1 MQKFTVIRASKA
13 LQKQRKAK
21 NNKQTPKQV
30 VLLNRRKQKKPR
42 RQPRPPRQNQTRNIT
57 DFPLGNSQRQGFNR
71 NSASKTVTKDEY
83 IADVAG
89 TVAFTTAQYA
99 VNPGQ
104 VATFPWLSLEAKQWE
119 KYEFQKLEFYLKP
132 EVTQYT
138 NNANSGK
145 VILSFD
151 SDASDPAPLNKQ
163 EAEDVLPMADGM
175 SYQTIDL
182 NIPKFILQ
190 SHHDSFYVRPGNL
203 PGGAD
208 IKTYDLGNLFVS
220 TIGQGGAVPNMM
232 ELRVRYTCTLMIPI
246 LENIAA
252 APQNNQVTNLVDSK
266 AALTTTVAYQP
277 LLASAA
283 STSLAVTNGLNVV
296 NTAGSIVPPPGNYL
310 LDVDF
315 NVQVTNGTDAL
326 NGFYVQVL
334 KNAVV
339 QNPGALGAGNYTG
352 LFSNVAGVEGIL
364 FSSNLYISCNGT
376 DAITTSVVANFTSPT
391 TCTTS
396 FRLVSI

>member
-1 MQKFTVIRASKA
+1 MIKGNIKSFKRGPGKKQGQKPKGNKNRRRNKP
-13 LQKQRKAK
+13 K
-21 NNKQTPKQV
+21 NNQRPQ
-30 VLLNRRKQKKPR
+30 RG
-42 RQPRPPRQNQTRNIT
+42 PRPARQNQTREIT
-57 DFPLGNSQRQGFNR
+57 DVPLGNNQRMGFNR

-83 IADVAG
+83 IGDIAG
-89 TVAFTTAQYA
+89 TVAFTTTQYS
-99 VNPGQ
+99 VQPGQ
-104 VATFPWLSLEAKQWE
+104 TATFPWLSIEAKQWE

-138 NNANSGK
+138 TNANSGK

-163 EAEDVLPMADGM
+163 EAEDVMPMADGM
-175 SYQTIDL
+175 SYQTISL

-220 TIGQGGAVPNMM
+220 TIGQGAGVPNMM

-246 LENIAA
+246 LENTAA
-252 APQNNQVTNLVDSK
+252 APQNNQVSNLVDSK
-266 AALTTTVAYQP
+266 AVLTTTVAYQP

-283 STSLAVTNGLNVV
+283 STALAVTNGLNVV
-296 NTAGSIVPPPGNYL
+296 NTAGSIVPPPGNYI

-315 NVQVTNGTDAL
+315 NVQVTNSTNAM
-326 NGFYVQVL
+326 NGLFIQVL

-339 QNPGALGAGNYTG
+339 QNPGGSVGGNYTG
-352 LFSNVAGVEGIL
+352 LVANTAGVEGML

-376 DAITTSVVANFTSPT
+376 DAITLSVIANFTSPT

-396 FRLVSI
+396 FRLVSV

>member
-1 MQKFTVIRASKA
+1 MIKGNIKSLKRGPGKKQNQKPKGNKNRRRNKP
-13 LQKQRKAK
+13 K
-21 NNKQTPKQV
+21 NNQRPQ
-30 VLLNRRKQKKPR
+30 RG
-42 RQPRPPRQNQTRNIT
+42 PRPPRQNQTREIT
-57 DFPLGNSQRQGFNR
+57 DVPLGNSQRMGFNR
-71 NSASKTVTKDEY
+71 NAASKTVTKDEY
-83 IADVAG
+83 IADIAG
-89 TVAFTTAQYA
+89 TVAFTTTQFS
-99 VNPGQ
+99 VQPGQ
-104 VATFPWLSLEAKQWE
+104 AATFPWLAIEAKQWE

-138 NNANSGK
+138 ANANSGK

-175 SYQTIDL
+175 SYQTINL

-220 TIGQGGAVPNMM
+220 TIGQGGAVANMM

-246 LENIAA
+246 LENTAA
-252 APQNNQVTNLVDSK
+252 APQNNQVTYLADSK
-266 AALTTTVAYQP
+266 AALSTGVSYQP

-283 STSLAVTNGLNVV
+283 STSLPVTNGLNVV

-315 NVQVTNGTDAL
+315 NVQVTAGSTSLTSAIFQVQKNGVTI
-326 NGFYVQVL
+326 
-334 KNAVV
+334 
-339 QNPGALGAGNYTG
+339 NPGSTAGGYSAT
-352 LFSNVAGVEGIL
+352 FSNTAGVEGFP
-364 FSSNLYISCNGT
+364 FSCNTYISCNGT
-376 DAITTSVVANFTSPT
+376 DAITTAVDCAFSSAT